1 MLMSVVQIHLSP
13 PNSKPTVLQLWA
25 FWFVRWPG
33 ALVQVLVCARPL
45 ALRYGQAMN
54 NQSWMHGLKL
64 GARQLWRDLRAG
76 ELRLLMLSVSLAV
89 AALTAV
95 GFLAD
100 RMQSG
105 LWRDARQL
113 LGGDAV
119 VVSDQATPPD
129 FVQQARQWGLQT
141 NTNVSF
147 PTMARAIASA
157 GLDMAPSSGGIVLA
171 PPPSRLVALKA
182 VEPGYPLR
190 GRLELAGQPSAAVT
204 GIPPVGE
211 VWVDAAL
218 LEALNLQT
226 GQMLGLGERSL
237 RIGATIKREP
247 DRGAGFMNFAPRV
260 MMNVADLASTG
271 LVQPASRVTWRMA
284 VAGDAAA
291 LGRFLPWAQA
301 EADKPEVRGVKIESL
316 DSGRPEMRQTLDR
329 ASQFLNL
336 VALLAALLCAVAVA
350 LAARSFAERQL
361 DACALLRVLGQSQ
374 RTLTLSYGVEFL
386 GAGLVASVLGVLVGY
401 GVHLGFVHL
410 LAGLVDANLPGAT
423 WQPALMGLAMGL
435 TLLVAFGLPPVL
447 QLAKVPPLR
456 VIRRDLGG
464 LQVRSGLVLVMGLL
478 GFAAT
483 LLMVSRNLTLGLI
496 TVGGF
501 ALALL
506 VFAGLAA
513 AALSLLR
520 RAVPDEAA
528 PRWLRLA
535 TRQVAARPVFA
546 VVQVSALSVGLLAL
560 ALLVLLRTDLI
571 ASWRQATPVNAP
583 DRFVINVQPE
593 QAADFLQHLQKA
605 GVQSPDW
612 FPMIRGRLVAIN
624 GRAVGPQDIEGDR
637 GKRLIDREIN
647 LSHTAQL
654 PMHNPLVA
662 GQWQAEEADGVS
674 VEQGIAEAL
683 GLKLGDRLGFDMA
696 GQTHE
701 ARITSLRKVDWASM
715 RANFFMLFPVSKM
728 PDLPLTY
735 MAAFRSPEGVPGFE
749 NALVNAFPNITSV
762 DMRSTLAQVQRVM
775 DQVIRAVE
783 FLFAFTLAAGLMVLL
798 AAVGASRQARERE
811 YAIMRA
817 LGAGRSLLARVQR
830 TELLGIGWLAGF
842 MSSAMALVVGWA
854 LARYAFE
861 FTWQPPLW
869 APLAGGLAGALL
881 AWGAGSLSLA
891 GVLRQ
896 PVVQTLRQAAQ

>member
-1 MLMSVVQIHLSP
+1 
-13 PNSKPTVLQLWA
+13 
-25 FWFVRWPG
+25 
-33 ALVQVLVCARPL
+33 
-45 ALRYGQAMN
+45 
-54 NQSWMHGLKL
+54 MHGLRL

-76 ELRLLMLSVSLAV
+76 ELRLLILSVALAV

-119 VVSDQATPPD
+119 VVSDQRTPD
-129 FVQQARQWGLQT
+129 AFAQHARQLGLQT

-147 PTMARAIASA
+147 PTMARA
-157 GLDMAPSSGGIVLA
+157 MPEQGGA
-171 PPPSRLVALKA
+171 SRLVALKA

-190 GRLELAGQPSAAVT
+190 GRLEVNGSQAR
-204 GIPPVGE
+204 IPPAGE
-211 VWVDAAL
+211 VWVDPAL
-218 LEALNLQT
+218 LEALSLQT
-226 GQMLGLGERSL
+226 GQMLGLGDRQL
-237 RIGATIKREP
+237 RISATIVREP
-247 DRGAGFMNFAPRV
+247 DRGAGFMSFAPRV
-260 MMNVADLASTG
+260 MLNAADLPSTG

-284 VAGDAAA
+284 VAGNAADA
-291 LGRFLPWAQA
+291 FVPWAKA
-301 EADKPEVRGVKIESL
+301 EIDTRHVRGVQIESL

-350 LAARSFAERQL
+350 LASRSFAERQL

-374 RTLTLSYGVEFL
+374 RTLTLSYGLEFL
-386 GAGLVASVLGVLVGY
+386 GAGLMASALGVLIGF
-401 GVHLGFVHL
+401 GVHLGFVQL
-410 LAGLVDANLPGAT
+410 LAGLVETQLPAAT
-423 WQPALMGLAMGL
+423 AWPALVGMSMGL

-464 LQVRSGLVLVMGLL
+464 LQTSSVLVLGMGLV
-478 GFAAT
+478 GFALT
-483 LLMVSRNLTLGLI
+483 LLMVSRSLTLGLI

-501 ALALL
+501 AVALL

-513 AALSLLR
+513 LALGLLR
-520 RAVPDEAA
+520 RMVPGEQA
-528 PRWLRLA
+528 PAWLRLA

-560 ALLVLLRTDLI
+560 ALLVLLRTDLV
-571 ASWRQATPVNAP
+571 ASWRQATPANAP

-593 QAADFLQHLQKA
+593 QAQDFLASLQA
-605 GVQSPDW
+605 SGVQSPDW

-624 GRAVGPQDIEGDR
+624 GRDVGPNDFTADR
-637 GKRLIDREIN
+637 AKRLIDREIN
-647 LSHTAQL
+647 LSHSATL
-654 PMHNPLVA
+654 PAHNPLTA
-662 GQWQAEEADGVS
+662 GRWVSGEADGLS
-674 VEQGIAEAL
+674 VEQGIAETL
-683 GLKLGDRLGFDMA
+683 GLKLGDTLRFDIA
-696 GQTHE
+696 GQSRE

-715 RANFFMLFPVSKM
+715 RANFFVLFPVSQM
-728 PDLPLTY
+728 PDLPMTY
-735 MAAFRSPEGVPGFE
+735 MAAFRTPDGATGFE
-749 NALVNAFPNITSV
+749 NALVKQFPNITSV

-783 FLFAFTLAAGLMVLL
+783 YLFGFTLAAGVMVLL
-798 AAVGASRQARERE
+798 AAVGASRQAREHE

-817 LGAGRSLLARVQR
+817 LGASRHLLAQVQR

-842 MSSAMALVVGWA
+842 MASSMALLVGWA
-854 LARYAFE
+854 LARFAFE
-861 FTWQPPLW
+861 FAWAPPLW
-869 APLAGGLAGALL
+869 APLAGGALGALL
-881 AWGAGSLSLA
+881 AWAAGSLSLS

-896 PVVQTLRQAAQ
+896 PVMQTLRQSTV

>member
-1 MLMSVVQIHLSP
+1 
-13 PNSKPTVLQLWA
+13 
-25 FWFVRWPG
+25 
-33 ALVQVLVCARPL
+33 
-45 ALRYGQAMN
+45 MN
-54 NQSWMHGLKL
+54 TQGWMHGLAL

-76 ELRLLMLSVSLAV
+76 ELRLLMLSVALAV

-100 RMQSG
+100 RLQNG

-119 VVSDQATPPD
+119 VVSDQLTPPD
-129 FVQQARQWGLQT
+129 FAQQAKQRGLQT

-147 PTMARAIASA
+147 PTMARA
-157 GLDMAPSSGGIVLA
+157 LPEQGGA
-171 PPPSRLVALKA
+171 SRLVALKA

-190 GRLELAGQPSAAVT
+190 GRLEVAPSQAA
-204 GIPPVGE
+204 IPPVGE
-211 VWVDAAL
+211 VWVDPAL

-226 GQMLGLGERSL
+226 GQMLGLGDRQL
-237 RIGATIKREP
+237 RITATIVREP
-247 DRGAGFMNFAPRV
+247 DRGAGFMSFAPRV
-260 MMNVADLASTG
+260 MLNAADLPSTG

-284 VAGDAAA
+284 VAG
-291 LGRFLPWAQA
+291 PTP
-301 EADKPEVRGVKIESL
+301 EADRFVQWAKSEIDARHVRGVQIESL
-316 DSGRPEMRQTLDR
+316 DTGRPEMRQTLDR

-350 LAARSFAERQL
+350 LASRSFAERQL

-374 RTLTLSYGVEFL
+374 RTLTLSYGLEFL
-386 GAGLVASVLGVLVGY
+386 GAGLIASALGVLIGY
-401 GVHLGFVHL
+401 GVHLGFVQL
-410 LAGLVDANLPGAT
+410 LAGLVETQLPAAT
-423 WQPALMGLAMGL
+423 AWPALMGMGMGL

-464 LQVRSGLVLVMGLL
+464 LQTHSVLVLAMGLV
-478 GFAAT
+478 GFALT
-483 LLMVSRNLTLGLI
+483 LLMVSRSLTLGLI

-501 ALALL
+501 AVALM

-513 AALSLLR
+513 MALWLLR
-520 RAVPDEAA
+520 RTVPGEQA
-528 PRWLRLA
+528 PCWLRLA

-560 ALLVLLRTDLI
+560 ALLVLLRTDLV
-571 ASWRQATPVNAP
+571 ASWRQATPANAP

-593 QAADFLQHLQKA
+593 QASDFLASLQRA

-624 GRAVGPQDIEGDR
+624 GREVGPNDFVAER
-637 GKRLIDREIN
+637 AKRLIDREIN
-647 LSHTAQL
+647 LSHSADL
-654 PMHNPLVA
+654 PAHNPLTA
-662 GQWQAEEADGVS
+662 GRWVGGEADGLS
-674 VEQGIAEAL
+674 VEQGIADTL
-683 GLKLGDRLGFDMA
+683 GLKLGDTLRFDIA
-696 GQTHE
+696 GQARE

-715 RANFFMLFPVSKM
+715 RANFFMLFPVAQM
-728 PDLPLTY
+728 PDLPMTY
-735 MAAFRSPEGVPGFE
+735 MAAFRSPERSAGFD
-749 NALVNAFPNITSV
+749 NALVKQFPNITSV

-783 FLFAFTLAAGLMVLL
+783 YLFGFTLAAGVMVLL

-817 LGAGRSLLARVQR
+817 LGASRHLLAQVQR
-830 TELLGIGWLAGF
+830 TELLGLGWLAGF
-842 MSSAMALVVGWA
+842 MASTMALVVGWA
-854 LARYAFE
+854 LARFAFE
-861 FTWQPPLW
+861 FAWAPPLW
-869 APLAGGLAGALL
+869 APLAGGALGALL
-881 AWGAGSLSLA
+881 AWVAGSLSLS

-896 PVVQTLRQAAQ
+896 PVMQTLRQSTE

>member
-1 MLMSVVQIHLSP
+1 
-13 PNSKPTVLQLWA
+13 
-25 FWFVRWPG
+25 
-33 ALVQVLVCARPL
+33 
-45 ALRYGQAMN
+45 MN
-54 NQSWMHGLKL
+54 KQSWTHGLKL

-76 ELRLLMLSVSLAV
+76 ELRLLMLSVALAV

-119 VVSDQATPPD
+119 VVSDQRTPET
-129 FVQQARQWGLQT
+129 FVRQAQAAGLQT

-147 PTMARAIASA
+147 PTMARAMPPAQAST
-157 GLDMAPSSGGIVLA
+157 LA
-171 PPPSRLVALKA
+171 ANPPATRLVALKA

-190 GRLELAGQPSAAVT
+190 GRLEIAGQPAAT
-204 GIPPVGE
+204 IPTEGE
-211 VWVDAAL
+211 VWVDPAL
-218 LEALNLQT
+218 LEALNVQVGDL
-226 GQMLGLGERSL
+226 LGLGERRL
-237 RIGATIKREP
+237 RIAATIAREP
-247 DRGAGFMNFAPRV
+247 DRGAGFMAFAPRV
-260 MMNVADLASTG
+260 MMNQADLASTG
-271 LVQPASRVTWRMA
+271 LVQPASRVSWRMA
-284 VAGDAAA
+284 VAGSDAAV
-291 LGRFLPWAQA
+291 GQFLPWARA
-301 EADKPEVRGVKIESL
+301 EVDKPEVRGVKVESL
-316 DSGRPEMRQTLDR
+316 ESGRPEMRQTLDR

-374 RTLTLSYGVEFL
+374 RTLTLSYGLEFL
-386 GAGLVASVLGVLVGY
+386 GAGVVASVLGVLAGY
-401 GVHLGFVHL
+401 AVHLGFVVL
-410 LAGLVDANLPGAT
+410 LAGLVEANLPSASG
-423 WQPALMGLAMGL
+423 QPALMGLAMGL

-456 VIRRDLGG
+456 VIRRDLGQV
-464 LQVRSGLVLVMGLL
+464 QVRSGLVLAMGLV
-478 GFAAT
+478 GFALT

-506 VFAGLAA
+506 VFAALAA
-513 AALSLLR
+513 AALWVLR
-520 RAVPDEAA
+520 RFVPDESA

-593 QAADFLQHLQKA
+593 QAEAFLAHLNNA

-624 GRAVGPQDIEGDR
+624 GRILGADDMEADR
-637 GKRLIDREIN
+637 GKRFLDREIN
-647 LSHTAQL
+647 LSHSADL
-654 PMHNPLVA
+654 PAHNPLVA
-662 GQWQAEEADGVS
+662 GRWQAEEVGGVS
-674 VEQGIAEAL
+674 VEEGIAKAL
-683 GLKLGDRLGFDMA
+683 GVQLGDLLGFDIA
-696 GQTHE
+696 GQAHE
-701 ARITSLRKVDWASM
+701 ARVTSLRKVDWGSM
-715 RANFFMLFPVSKM
+715 RANFFMLFPVSSM
-728 PDLPLTY
+728 PDLPMTY
-735 MAAFRSPEGVPGFE
+735 MAAFRSPQGVPSFE
-749 NALVNAFPNITSV
+749 NAMVNEFPNITSV

-783 FLFAFTLAAGLMVLL
+783 FLFAFTLAAGLLVLL

-817 LGAGRSLLARVQR
+817 LGAGRSLLAQVQR
-830 TELLGIGWLAGF
+830 TELLGIGCLAGF
-842 MSSAMALVVGWA
+842 MASAMALLVGWA

-861 FTWQPPLW
+861 FAWQPPLW
-869 APLAGGLAGALL
+869 VPLAGGLAGALL

-896 PVVQTLRQAAQ
+896 PVVQTLRQSAQ

>member
-1 MLMSVVQIHLSP
+1 
-13 PNSKPTVLQLWA
+13 
-25 FWFVRWPG
+25 
-33 ALVQVLVCARPL
+33 
-45 ALRYGQAMN
+45 MN
-54 NQSWMHGLKL
+54 KQGWMHGLRL
-64 GARQLWRDLRAG
+64 GGRNLWRDLRAG
-76 ELRLLMLSVSLAV
+76 ELRLLMLSVALAV

-119 VVSDQATPPD
+119 VVSDQSTPTA
-129 FVQQARQWGLQT
+129 FVQQAHNMGLQT

-147 PTMARAIASA
+147 PTMARALAEQ
-157 GLDMAPSSGGIVLA
+157 GGA
-171 PPPSRLVALKA
+171 SRLVALKA

-190 GRLELAGQPSAAVT
+190 GNLLLKPGAVNAVGMAGGASPAAAVVT
-204 GIPPVGE
+204 AQLPSNPGIPPVGE
-211 VWVDAAL
+211 VWVDPAL
-218 LEALNLQT
+218 LDNLGLQT
-226 GQMLGLGERSL
+226 GQMLGLGERSF
-237 RIGATIKREP
+237 RISALIEREP
-247 DRGAGFMNFAPRV
+247 DRGAGFMTFAPRV
-260 MMNVADLASTG
+260 MMNAADLASTG

-291 LGRFLPWAQA
+291 AERFVQWA
-301 EADKPEVRGVKIESL
+301 KPEVELAHVRGVQIESL

-374 RTLTLSYGVEFL
+374 RTLTLSYGLEFL
-386 GAGLVASVLGVLVGY
+386 GAGLMASALGVLAGY
-401 GVHLGFVHL
+401 AVHLGFVVL
-410 LAGLVDANLPGAT
+410 LAGLVDAQLPAAT
-423 WQPALMGLAMGL
+423 WQPALMGMGMGL

-447 QLAKVPPLR
+447 QLAQVPPLR

-464 LQVRSGLVLVMGLL
+464 LQMRSGLVLAMGLV
-478 GFAAT
+478 GFALT

-501 ALALL
+501 AVALL

-513 AALSLLR
+513 AALWLLR
-520 RAVPDEAA
+520 RTVPGEQA

-571 ASWRQATPVNAP
+571 ASWRQATPANAP

-593 QAADFLQHLQKA
+593 QATDFLASLNKA

-624 GRAVGPQDIEGDR
+624 GREVGPNDFTADGA
-637 GKRLIDREIN
+637 KRLIDREIN
-647 LSHTAQL
+647 LSHSATL
-654 PMHNPLVA
+654 PAHNPLVA
-662 GQWQAEEADGVS
+662 GRWVAEEADGVS
-674 VEQGIAEAL
+674 VEQGIAETL
-683 GLKLGDRLGFDMA
+683 GLKLGDQLLFDIA
-696 GQTHE
+696 GQSRE
-701 ARITSLRKVDWASM
+701 ARVTSLRKVDWTSM
-715 RANFFMLFPVSKM
+715 RANFFMMFPVSQM
-728 PDLPLTY
+728 PDLPMTY
-735 MAAFRSPEGVPGFE
+735 MAAFRSPPGPAGFD
-749 NALVNAFPNITSV
+749 NALVNQFPNITSV

-783 FLFAFTLAAGLMVLL
+783 YLFAFTLAAGLMVLL

-817 LGAGRSLLARVQR
+817 LGAGRSLLAQVQL
-830 TELLGIGWLAGF
+830 TELLGLGWLAGF
-842 MSSAMALVVGWA
+842 MASSMALVVGWA
-854 LARYAFE
+854 LARFVFE
-861 FTWQPPLW
+861 FAWQPPLW
-869 APLAGGLAGALL
+869 APLAGGALGALL
-881 AWGAGSLSLA
+881 AWAAGSLSLS

-896 PVVQTLRQAAQ
+896 PVMQTLRQAAE

>member
-1 MLMSVVQIHLSP
+1 
-13 PNSKPTVLQLWA
+13 
-25 FWFVRWPG
+25 
-33 ALVQVLVCARPL
+33 
-45 ALRYGQAMN
+45 MN
-54 NQSWMHGLKL
+54 QQGWMHGLRL
-64 GARQLWRDLRAG
+64 GGRNLWRDLRAG
-76 ELRLLMLSVSLAV
+76 ELRLLMLSVALAV

-119 VVSDQATPPD
+119 VVSDQTTPAA
-129 FVQQARQWGLQT
+129 FVQRAQSLGLQT

-147 PTMARAIASA
+147 PTMARALAEQ
-157 GLDMAPSSGGIVLA
+157 GGA
-171 PPPSRLVALKA
+171 SRLVALKA

-190 GRLELAGQPSAAVT
+190 GKLLVLPDVGQPSASDFKPA
-204 GIPPVGE
+204 IPPAGE
-211 VWVDAAL
+211 VWVDPAL
-218 LEALNLQT
+218 LDNLGLRT
-226 GQMLGLGERSL
+226 GHMLGLGERSF
-237 RIGATIKREP
+237 RISAVIEREP
-247 DRGAGFMNFAPRV
+247 DRGAGFMTFAPRV
-260 MMNVADLASTG
+260 MMNAADLASTG

-291 LGRFLPWAQA
+291 AERFVQWARP
-301 EADKPEVRGVKIESL
+301 EADKPHVRGVQIESL

-374 RTLTLSYGVEFL
+374 RTLTLSYGLEFL
-386 GAGLVASVLGVLVGY
+386 GAGLLASAVGVLAGY
-401 GVHLGFVHL
+401 AVHLGFVVL
-410 LAGLVDANLPGAT
+410 LAGLVDAQLPNAT
-423 WQPALMGLAMGL
+423 VQPALMGMAMGL

-447 QLAKVPPLR
+447 QLAQVPPLR
-456 VIRRDLGG
+456 VIRRDLGS
-464 LQVRSGLVLVMGLL
+464 LQVRSGLVLAMGLV
-478 GFAAT
+478 GFALT

-501 ALALL
+501 AVALL

-513 AALSLLR
+513 AALWLLR
-520 RAVPDEAA
+520 RAVPSEQA

-571 ASWRQATPVNAP
+571 ASWRQATPANAP

-593 QAADFLQHLQKA
+593 QATDFLASLNKA
-605 GVQSPDW
+605 GVPSPDW

-624 GRAVGPQDIEGDR
+624 GREVGPTDFEADR
-637 GKRLIDREIN
+637 AKRLIDREIN
-647 LSHTAQL
+647 LSHSATL
-654 PMHNPLVA
+654 PAHNPLTA
-662 GQWQAEEADGVS
+662 GRWVPEEADGVS
-674 VEQGIAEAL
+674 VEQGIADTL
-683 GLKLGDRLGFDMA
+683 GLKLGDQLRFDIA
-696 GQTHE
+696 GQPRE
-701 ARITSLRKVDWASM
+701 ARITSLRKVDWTSM
-715 RANFFMLFPVSKM
+715 RANFFMMFPVSQM
-728 PDLPLTY
+728 PDLPMTY
-735 MAAFRSPEGVPGFE
+735 MAAFRSPPGPAGFD
-749 NALVNAFPNITSV
+749 NALVNQFPNITSV

-783 FLFAFTLAAGLMVLL
+783 YLFAFTLAAGLMVLL

-811 YAIMRA
+811 YAIMRS
-817 LGAGRSLLARVQR
+817 LGAGRTLLAQVQR
-830 TELLGIGWLAGF
+830 TELLGLGWLAGF
-842 MSSAMALVVGWA
+842 MASSMALVVGWA
-854 LARYAFE
+854 LARFAFE
-861 FTWQPPLW
+861 FAWQPPLW
-869 APLAGGLAGALL
+869 APLAGGALGAVL
-881 AWGAGSLSLA
+881 AWTAGSLSLS

-896 PVVQTLRQAAQ
+896 PVMQTLRQAAE

>member
-1 MLMSVVQIHLSP
+1 
-13 PNSKPTVLQLWA
+13 
-25 FWFVRWPG
+25 
-33 ALVQVLVCARPL
+33 
-45 ALRYGQAMN
+45 MN
-54 NQSWMHGLKL
+54 QQGWMHGLRL
-64 GARQLWRDLRAG
+64 GGRNLWRDLRAG
-76 ELRLLMLSVSLAV
+76 ELRLLMISVSLAV

-100 RMQSG
+100 RMQTG

-119 VVSDQATPPD
+119 VVSDQNTPPN
-129 FVQQARQWGLQT
+129 FVQQARQMGLQT
-141 NTNVSF
+141 NTNITF
-147 PTMARAIASA
+147 PTMARAMSEQ
-157 GLDMAPSSGGIVLA
+157 GGA
-171 PPPSRLVALKA
+171 SRLVALKA

-190 GRLELAGQPSAAVT
+190 GQLQVVPQPAAAS
-204 GIPPVGE
+204 IPPSGQ
-211 VWVDAAL
+211 VWVDPAL
-218 LEALNLQT
+218 LDNLNLQA
-226 GQMLGLGERSL
+226 GQMLGLGDRSF
-237 RIGATIKREP
+237 RITATIEREP
-247 DRGAGFMNFAPRV
+247 DRGAGFMTFAPRV
-260 MMNVADLASTG
+260 MINAADLPSTG

-284 VAGDAAA
+284 VAGDTAAA
-291 LGRFLPWAQA
+291 ERFVQWA
-301 EADKPEVRGVKIESL
+301 KPEVEQSHVRGVQIESL

-329 ASQFLNL
+329 AAQFLNL

-374 RTLTLSYGVEFL
+374 RTLTLSYGLEFL
-386 GAGLVASVLGVLVGY
+386 GAGLLASAVGVAVGY
-401 GVHLGFVHL
+401 GVHLGFVLL
-410 LAGLVDANLPGAT
+410 LAGLIDAQLPPAT
-423 WQPALMGLAMGL
+423 LQPALMGLGMGL

-456 VIRRDLGG
+456 VIRRDLGSV
-464 LQVRSGLVLVMGLL
+464 QVRSWLVLVMGLL
-478 GFAAT
+478 GFALT

-501 ALALL
+501 AFALL

-513 AALSLLR
+513 AALWLLR
-520 RAVPDEAA
+520 RTVPGEQA

-571 ASWRQATPVNAP
+571 ASWRQATPANAP

-593 QAADFLQHLQKA
+593 QATDFLASLNKA

-624 GRAVGPQDIEGDR
+624 GREVGPTDFEADR
-637 GKRLIDREIN
+637 AKRLIDREIN
-647 LSHTAQL
+647 LSHSATL
-654 PMHNPLVA
+654 PAHNPLTA
-662 GQWQAEEADGVS
+662 GRWVPEEADGLS
-674 VEQGIAEAL
+674 VEQGIADTL
-683 GLKLGDRLGFDMA
+683 GLKLGDQLRFDIA
-696 GQTHE
+696 GQTRE
-701 ARITSLRKVDWASM
+701 ARITSLRKVDWTSM
-715 RANFFMLFPVSKM
+715 RANFFMMFPVSQM
-728 PDLPLTY
+728 PDLPMTY
-735 MAAFRSPEGVPGFE
+735 MAAFRSPQSAAGFD
-749 NALVNAFPNITSV
+749 NALVNQFPNITSV

-783 FLFAFTLAAGLMVLL
+783 YLFAFTLAAGLMVLL

-817 LGAGRSLLARVQR
+817 LGAGRALLAQVQR
-830 TELLGIGWLAGF
+830 TELLGLGWLAGF
-842 MSSAMALVVGWA
+842 MASSMALAVGWA

-861 FTWQPPLW
+861 FSWQPPLW
-869 APLAGGLAGALL
+869 APLAGGALGALL
-881 AWGAGSLSLA
+881 AWAAGSLSLS

-896 PVVQTLRQAAQ
+896 PVMQTLRQAAE